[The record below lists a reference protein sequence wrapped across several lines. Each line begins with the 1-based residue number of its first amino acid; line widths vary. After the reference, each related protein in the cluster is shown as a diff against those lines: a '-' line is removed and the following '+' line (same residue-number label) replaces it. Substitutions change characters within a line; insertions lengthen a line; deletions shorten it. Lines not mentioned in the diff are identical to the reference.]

1 MTTSSARSD
10 AYTGL
15 LFASFLALVASCA
28 LLFLDFHQYG
38 TRTPPT
44 LSIPSAN

>member
-1 MTTSSARSD
+1 MATAPRND

-15 LFASFLALVASCA
+15 LFASFLALVIGCA
-28 LLFLDFHQYG
+28 LLFLDYNQYG
-38 TRTPPT
+38 SRTPPA